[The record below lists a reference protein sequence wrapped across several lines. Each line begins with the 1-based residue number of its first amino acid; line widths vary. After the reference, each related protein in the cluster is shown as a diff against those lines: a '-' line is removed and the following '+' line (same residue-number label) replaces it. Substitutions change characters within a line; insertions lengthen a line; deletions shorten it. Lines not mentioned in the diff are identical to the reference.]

1 MLQRLETGRPRTVT
15 NKPRNNMMKRT
26 LIATGVAAGLLALPG
41 LSVAQGGGFVED
53 AKANLSLRNLY
64 YDGDYKNATGAPSD
78 REWGQGFMLR
88 FNSGS
93 TQGPVGL
100 GLEIGRASC
109 RERVEVGGGAGAVR

>member
-15 NKPRNNMMKRT
+15 TKPRNNMMKRT
-26 LIATGVAAGLLALPG
+26 

-88 FNSGS
+88 FNSGY

-100 GLEIGRASC
+100 GLDVFARAGLRLDS
-109 RERVEVGGGAGAVR
+109 GGKRGDADAS